1 MGADAQPLKAAFGNN
16 GSGGGFPVQG
26 PSVRATTASRGGGG
40 EGWVGASPLSSC
52 SYLFR
57 RRRAEMSVLLTVCKV
72 PGIAVLSFVWG
83 DAPQSRQRE
92 PGSPGEA
99 VSQQN
104 PFVLTATTEKEV
116 VLCKMHL
123 PQCQRREKNV
133 FCNCTDG
140 TEEHDR

>member
-1 MGADAQPLKAAFGNN
+1 
-16 GSGGGFPVQG
+16 
-26 PSVRATTASRGGGG
+26 
-40 EGWVGASPLSSC
+40 
-52 SYLFR
+52 
-57 RRRAEMSVLLTVCKV
+57 MSVLLTVCKV